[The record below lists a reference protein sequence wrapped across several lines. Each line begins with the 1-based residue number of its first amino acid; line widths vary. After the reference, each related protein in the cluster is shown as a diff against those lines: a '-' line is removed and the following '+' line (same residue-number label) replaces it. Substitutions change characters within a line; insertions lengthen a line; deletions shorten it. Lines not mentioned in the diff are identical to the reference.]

1 MGTAD
6 SCVMSS
12 APPIPEELWNQLLPA
27 AQAAVLAVL
36 ATLEARIAALE
47 AQVRQNSSN
56 SSKPP
61 SSDPPHVKPAPPRPA
76 TGRRKGGQP
85 GHPRHTR
92 AALPPDQVVELR
104 AGTCP
109 HCQEPLGGDDPH
121 PVTHQVIEIPP
132 VRPRVTE
139 YRRHRLTC
147 PRCRR
152 ASRPPVPPAARGGY
166 GVRVQAVCA
175 LLSGAYR
182 VGKRGVARLLGDLFG
197 VPMSPAAVCKLQ
209 HHTTDALGPVAAE
222 LQAQLPGRAANV
234 DETGWFQHGKRR
246 WLWAAVTGTA
256 SVFVV
261 GSSRSRKGLAELVRG
276 EPGVLTTDRY
286 PVYDHLAGSAR
297 QVCWAHLRRDFQPV
311 IDRDDEGAPI
321 GEGLLGCAD
330 RLLGAWK
337 RVRDGTLF
345 RGEFNRQPLVTAQR
359 QVELLLWR
367 GRGCAAEKTR
377 RVCRELD
384 RVYDGL
390 WTFAT
395 TDGVEPT
402 NNAAERA
409 LRPGVCWRKTS
420 YGTDSDQGSRFVGR
434 ILSTVET
441 CRRYG
446 RNLLAFLID
455 TIQAAR
461 DGTTP
466 PMLIPN
472 TP

>member
-1 MGTAD
+1 MGT
-6 SCVMSS
+6 
-12 APPIPEELWNQLLPA
+12 APPIPEELWNQLPPA
-27 AQAAVLAVL
+27 AQAAVWALV
-36 ATLEARIAALE
+36 ATFEARIAALE
-47 AQVRQNSSN
+47 AQINQNSSN
-56 SSKPP
+56 SSRPP

-85 GHPRHTR
+85 GHPKHTR
-92 AALPPDQVVELR
+92 PSLPPDQVVELR
-104 AGTCP
+104 ADVCR
-109 HCQEPLGGDDPH
+109 HCQAPIRGDDPH
-121 PVTHQVIEIPP
+121 PLAHQVIEIPP

-152 ASRPPVPPAARGGY
+152 AARAPLPAAVRCGY
-166 GVRVQAVCA
+166 GVRAQAVCA

-182 VGKRGVARLLGDLFG
+182 VGKRGAARLLGDLFG
-197 VPMSPAAVCKLQ
+197 VPISPAAVCKLQ
-209 HHTTDALGPVAAE
+209 HRTTDALEPVAAE

-246 WLWAAVTGTA
+246 WLWAAVTGAA

-261 GSSRSRKGLAELVRG
+261 GPTRSRKGLSALVGG

-286 PVYDHLAGSAR
+286 PVYDHLSGRAR
-297 QVCWAHLRRDFQPV
+297 QVCWAHLRRDFQAM
-311 IDRDDEGAPI
+311 IDRDDEGGAI

-330 RLLGAWK
+330 RLLVNWK

-345 RGEFNRQPLVTAQR
+345 RGEFNRQHLVAVQR
-359 QVELLLWR
+359 QMEELLWR
-367 GRGCAAEKTR
+367 SRTCAAEKTR

-384 RVYDGL
+384 RVYDSL

-395 TDGVEPT
+395 TADVEPT
-402 NNAAERA
+402 NNAVERA
-409 LRPGVCWRKTS
+409 LRGGVCWRKTS

-441 CRRYG
+441 CRRHG
-446 RNLLAFLID
+446 RNLLAFLTD

-461 DGTTP
+461 DGTP
-466 PMLIPN
+466 SPMLIPSA
-472 TP
+472 T